1 MYRDEYTPLRDFIM
15 RFISVTEEEWNLHRD
30 FLSRRFLKKGEFLL
44 REGEVCDQVSF
55 INKGSFRVS
64 ASIKDKE
71 VSHFFFFE
79 NEYATDYESFLTRT
93 PTRENIQAMEDSEVM
108 NLNYKNMQ
116 VLYEKIPA
124 WQKYGRLIGEYA
136 FLMSSQ
142 RVKELF
148 YYSPEELYLKLMKER
163 PKIIERVP
171 QQYIASYLGIQPE
184 SLSRIRKRLME
195 KAVN

>member
-1 MYRDEYTPLRDFIM
+1 MYRDEYSPLRDFIT
-15 RFISVTEEEWNLHRD
+15 RFISVTDEEWALHRD
-30 FLSRRFLKKGEFLL
+30 SLSRRFLKKGEFLL
-44 REGEVCDQVSF
+44 REGEVCDHVSF

-64 ASIKDKE
+64 SNVNDKE
-71 VSHFFFFE
+71 VTHFFFFE

-108 NLNYKNMQ
+108 NLNQKNMQ
-116 VLYEKIPA
+116 VLYEKNHA

-136 FLMSSQ
+136 FLMASQ